1 MSLAPSVTHSTI
13 PCNEHEL
20 VAATRRGDDR
30 AFEQLYSLYRSRI
43 SAYILGMVG
52 DHGRAEDIAQEVFI
66 SALRRLR
73 NTEQPIAFKPWL
85 YEIAKNACIDEFRRT
100 RRTKEISLEA
110 DEESDRE
117 LESWRPGPD
126 AAVADKQS
134 LADLRGAFHGLSENH
149 HKIIVMRELE
159 GLSYDQIGDKLG
171 MSRPMVESTLF
182 RARKKLSE
190 EYNELVS
197 GRRCEHVQ
205 TLIADDQRRSL
216 LKLGVRER
224 RQLARHLA
232 HCQTCRREARLAAID
247 ESFFKAPKTLAG
259 KIAALLPFPWLRRWR
274 SHSSAGGEDQAVA
287 ASSHS
292 YAAIQSLQV
301 VARLADP
308 SGPGVGFG
316 RAAATAAAVAVAG
329 IGGGV
334 VTGAVGGGSPAAT
347 HPHPAIVGHPAAS
360 TSAATISTN
369 ARRQHAQAARPSSI
383 TTRTVSGRGGRSGS
397 GSGSST
403 KTAST
408 GAGGSSTAGKTASG
422 AVTAVGNAASGAV
435 HTITTTKP
443 KGVLSTAPTLP
454 KVKLPNPQLPNLT
467 GGLPVPKLPTV
478 TTPKLPT
485 VSVPG
490 VTLPDPNKVLGGI
503 LGGHG
508 S

>member
-1 MSLAPSVTHSTI
+1 MSLAPSVTHPNIS
-13 PCNEHEL
+13 CNEHEL

-85 YEIAKNACIDEFRRT
+85 YEIAKNACIDEFRRS
-100 RRTKEISLEA
+100 RRTREVSLEA

-126 AAVADKQS
+126 AAVEDKQS

-149 HKIIVMRELE
+149 HRIIVMRELE
-159 GLSYDQIGDKLG
+159 GLSYDQIGDRLG
-171 MSRPMVESTLF
+171 MSKPMVESTLF

-205 TLIADDQRRSL
+205 TLIADDQRHSL

-232 HCQTCRREARLAAID
+232 HCQTCRREARLASID

-259 KIAALLPFPWLRRWR
+259 KIAALLPFPWLRPRR
-274 SHSSAGGEDQAVA
+274 SSGSGGGEEQAI
-287 ASSHS
+287 ASSSHG
-292 YAAIQSLQV
+292 YAAIQGLQA
-301 VARLADP
+301 VARLTDP
-308 SGPGVGFG
+308 SGPGVSFG
-316 RAAATAAAVAVAG
+316 RAAATVAAVAAAG

-334 VTGAVGGGSPAAT
+334 VAGAVGGGSPKAT
-347 HPHPAIVGHPAAS
+347 HPHSVLVVRPSAHRAATPSGGRGSQHVRAAAAS
-360 TSAATISTN
+360 SAVTRA
-369 ARRQHAQAARPSSI
+369 AAGHAAAAR
-383 TTRTVSGRGGRSGS
+383 GGKVASSGS
-397 GSGSST
+397 AVTATTSTTAGGASGT
-403 KTAST
+403 VQKAT
-408 GAGGSSTAGKTASG
+408 GAVATVTGTASG
-422 AVTAVGNAASGAV
+422 AVNKVTSSK
-435 HTITTTKP
+435 TT
-443 KGVLSTAPTLP
+443 GVLSSKTTS
-454 KVKLPNPQLPNLT
+454 
-467 GGLPVPKLPTV
+467 LPTV
-478 TTPKLPT
+478 TAPKGVTVPQLPT

-490 VTLPDPNKVLGGI
+490 VTLPNPNKVLNGI
-503 LGGHG
+503 LGGH